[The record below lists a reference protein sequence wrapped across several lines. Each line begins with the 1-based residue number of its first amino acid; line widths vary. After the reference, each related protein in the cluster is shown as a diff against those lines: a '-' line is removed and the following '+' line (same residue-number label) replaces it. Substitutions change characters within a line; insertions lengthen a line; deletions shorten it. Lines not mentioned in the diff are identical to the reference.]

1 MKKILLVIILLILVF
16 ILTGCMTTVTDDN
29 EVERKVEWGL
39 VTIDKVSGD
48 GDFEICYDPTTKIC
62 YMKITGYRQLGVS
75 PYYIIGN
82 DGKPEIAIYG
92 VNYK

>member
-1 MKKILLVIILLILVF
+1 MKKILLVTGLLILVF
-16 ILTGCMTTVTDDN
+16 ILTGCTTVTDDN
-29 EVERKVEWGL
+29 GVERKIEYGL
-39 VTIDKVSGD
+39 ITIDKVSRNG
-48 GDFEICYDPTTKIC
+48 GFEICYDPTTKIC
-62 YMKITGYRQLGVS
+62 YMKLSSVYMLGVS

>member
-1 MKKILLVIILLILVF
+1 MKKILLVISLLILVF
-16 ILTGCMTTVTDDN
+16 ILTGCTTVTDDN
-29 EVERKVEWGL
+29 GVERKIEYGL

-48 GDFEICYDPTTKIC
+48 DGFEICYDPTTKIC
-62 YMKITGYRQLGVS
+62 YMKIRGYYKLAIS

>member
-1 MKKILLVIILLILVF
+1 MKKILLVISLLILVF
-16 ILTGCMTTVTDDN
+16 TLTGCMTVTDDTG
-29 EVERKVEWGL
+29 VERNIEYGL
-39 VTIDKVSGD
+39 ITIDKVSGN
-48 GDFEICYDPTTKIC
+48 GCFEICYDPTTKIC
-62 YMKITGYRQLGVS
+62 YMKIIGVYRLGVS

>member
-1 MKKILLVIILLILVF
+1 MKKILLVISLLILVF
-16 ILTGCMTTVTDDN
+16 TLTGCMTVTDDN
-29 EVERKVEWGL
+29 GVERNVEYGL
-39 VTIDKVSGD
+39 VTLSKVSRN

-62 YMKITGYRQLGVS
+62 YMKLSSIYRLGVS

>member
-1 MKKILLVIILLILVF
+1 MKKILLIISLLILVF
-16 ILTGCMTTVTDDN
+16 ILTGCTTVTDDN
-29 EVERKVEWGL
+29 GIERKIEYGL
-39 VTIDKVSGD
+39 ITIDEESKNGH
-48 GDFEICYDPTTKIC
+48 FEICYDPTTKIC
-62 YMKITGYRQLGVS
+62 YMKLSSVYRLAIS